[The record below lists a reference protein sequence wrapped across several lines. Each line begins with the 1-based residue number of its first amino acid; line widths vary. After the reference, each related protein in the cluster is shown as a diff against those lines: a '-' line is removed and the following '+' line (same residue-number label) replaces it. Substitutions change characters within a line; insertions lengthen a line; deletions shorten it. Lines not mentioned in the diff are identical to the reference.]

1 MKSMEE
7 LRRFNKHWTRY
18 LTENRKI
25 WDGQKQ
31 FRRQKGLKNVEV
43 MDVYED
49 EVHVKSI
56 IVDKETNNI
65 LEELSPSFFLACHQM
80 DFIRLQNELNEI
92 ESHIKESTFK
102 RLFKPVRYF
111 MK

>member
-1 MKSMEE
+1 MIDSDTCKP
-7 LRRFNKHWTRY
+7 NKVWTKY
-18 LTENRKI
+18 LTETRKI
-25 WDGQKQ
+25 WDEGKE

-49 EVHVKSI
+49 GVHVKSI
-56 IVDKETNNI
+56 IVDKKTNDI
-65 LEELSPSFFLACHQM
+65 LDEISPSYFLACHQM